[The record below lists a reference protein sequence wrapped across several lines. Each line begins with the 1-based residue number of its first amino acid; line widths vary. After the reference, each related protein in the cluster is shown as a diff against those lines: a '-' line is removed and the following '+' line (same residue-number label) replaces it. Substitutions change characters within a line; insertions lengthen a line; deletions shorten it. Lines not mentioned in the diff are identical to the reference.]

1 MAKETPAERL
11 RFLMELRRMNQ
22 SDILRLAEPICRE
35 RGIKL
40 YKSKLSQYISGDFK
54 PNGDMCELLGEVLD
68 ANPAWIAGYD
78 VQMERE
84 TPIDDTGTDERLRAM
99 NDKFPR
105 LTPNE
110 QRKIVALIESYLSE
124 Q

>member
-22 SDILRLAEPICRE
+22 SDILRLAEPICQE

-40 YKSKLSQYISGDFK
+40 YKSKLSQYISGDF
-54 PNGDMCELLGEVLD
+54 
-68 ANPAWIAGYD
+68 NPAWIAGYD

-84 TPIDDTGTDERLRAM
+84 TPTDDTGTDERLRTM